1 MFEKNLEMSFLL
13 DFYGDVL
20 NERRRAVMTMYYNED
35 LSLAEIAE
43 GAGISRQAVRQAIK
57 KGEETLSELEEKLGL
72 CRQAMELEPRAR
84 RLLALAEGENSP
96 LADAAKECA
105 ALILTKQGG

>member
-1 MFEKNLEMSFLL
+1 MFSKDLGIGLLL

-20 NERRRAVMTMYYNED
+20 SEHTRGMMEMYYNED

-57 KGEETLSELEEKLGL
+57 KGEETLTDLEDKLGL
-72 CRQAMELEPRAR
+72 CRQAMELEPQAR
-84 RLLALAEGENSP
+84 RLLALAEGEDSP
-96 LADAAKECA
+96 LAHAARECA